1 MARMDVDYIGE
12 KKTMT
17 EFCHITPI
25 KHLPLVKDRNFHLT
39 LAHLIEESDE
49 YADFYLNR
57 PKGQVNIMDNSAF
70 EMYKQDRPMYDSWKL
85 VDLAKRVRANYI
97 IMSDYPDQ
105 HSSVTQSAA
114 IRLAPV
120 IKGEGFKTFYC
131 PQSKIG
137 DIDNLLQ
144 AFDWAASSEL
154 VDYIGVSILSVP
166 NAYGV
171 EKDNKLQR
179 YMSRWTFMK
188 ELDRAGILT
197 KIAIN
202 KKKMH
207 FLGMLDGPREIDL
220 VAEYKF
226 WINTWDSSAAVWA
239 GLNGI
244 AFDNSPTGLINGK
257 FEKEVD
263 FYHESVDNVNIAK
276 ENMLLIDQLCFDA
289 I

>member
-154 VDYIGVSILSVP
+154 VDYIGASILSVP